1 MRDPRDAYE
10 RDVANSTSGFGKDS
24 QAYRADG
31 GANDENH
38 ALDRQSSTWY
48 IRLNGK
54 LIKDKSGNPYSFQD
68 KAAANKAA
76 LTMQAKLFNKDKEF
90 MLTTNPND
98 KVAEGV
104 PRVDS
109 LVTKGLKL
117 MRGPTRADAI
127 DALKIQVG
135 ERDFNERPGFYNFY
149 VRQLMDMYGQQ
160 GVAEAGSN
168 DVEEFL
174 HKVARSG
181 DNGFDMLYNAQQG
194 KYGREIEQSIQD
206 MYDDISID
214 TGYHGDDDFEQ
225 IYDRML
231 DNIEADY
238 GQQGVSE
245 AQQLSVQ
252 QLATVSDAAL
262 DKAYGYGR
270 SQPGNSFGWQANLKS
285 AAFAKQMID
294 KGVTDIEAISDA
306 IHKGWNTT
314 AQAFVQNPEQ
324 FDDTAKLKAAGK
336 LEAKLQQRA
345 QLMKQ
350 NYGQLPEEEK
360 EKDRVVARALLQ
372 ALKGEQGMA
381 EGWKEKVAA
390 ATLAGSMALGAAGAG
405 ATGLPGGSP
414 SVDQSAGK
422 AVATQVAP
430 TDAGFINRVLAQ
442 HRAMEQMNPQY
453 AKDHAGLNIAMVR
466 GIGGGSDVKNQQW
479 AQKTAQL
486 LQKYGAQVKEDIA
499 TQDSGEYDYEG
510 DMAKD
515 DLKTI
520 VRAARRL
527 DGMLDDNENMP
538 EWVQS
543 KINKAADYVDTAADY
558 IESNQEPELE
568 EGERGRGRP
577 PSNTQDTTPVTPG
590 RVEKTATGIRH
601 HADAS
606 RYGGTEPDND
616 EDDHLMSKSHIS
628 RLGKMTEPDIDE
640 GEKVG
645 NMDADAFDAAMA
657 RLKQLAGAG
666 PMKTVY
672 DPTKR
677 VYRNVPVAVQP
688 KK

>member
-1 MRDPRDAYE
+1 MNLNDLYEMRDPRDAYQ

-38 ALDRQSSTWY
+38 ALDQQSSTWY
-48 IRLNGK
+48 IRLNNK
-54 LIKDKSGNPYSFQD
+54 LIRDKQGNPYSFQS
-68 KAAANKAA
+68 KVAANKAA

-98 KVAEGV
+98 K
-104 PRVDS
+104 
-109 LVTKGLKL
+109 L
-117 MRGPTRADAI
+117 
-127 DALKIQVG
+127 
-135 ERDFNERPGFYNFY
+135 
-149 VRQLMDMYGQQ
+149 Q
-160 GVAEAGSN
+160 GVTE
-168 DVEEFL
+168 
-174 HKVARSG
+174 
-181 DNGFDMLYNAQQG
+181 
-194 KYGREIEQSIQD
+194 
-206 MYDDISID
+206 
-214 TGYHGDDDFEQ
+214 T
-225 IYDRML
+225 
-231 DNIEADY
+231 
-238 GQQGVSE
+238 
-245 AQQLSVQ
+245 QQLSVK
-252 QLATVSDAAL
+252 QLATISDAAL

-372 ALKGEQGMA
+372 ALKGEQDMA

-390 ATLAGSMALGAAGAG
+390 ATLAGTMALGAAGAG
-405 ATGLPGGSP
+405 ATGLPGGSS

-422 AVATQVAP
+422 PVATQVAP
-430 TDAGFINRVLAQ
+430 TDAGFINRVQAQ

-486 LQKYGAQVKEDIA
+486 LQKYGAQVKEDIT

-510 DMAKD
+510 SLTEDLQADDGEYYSNSAKFFGQFEADHFDNEETSPDGMEIRGYIDGANVMAWRFKSAKKIGGWGIYDDSALEQGMAEAEVDSNGHSVDHADSGEYDYEGDQAKD
-515 DLKTI
+515 QLNTI

-527 DGMLDDNENMP
+527 DGLLDDNENMP
-538 EWVQS
+538 EWVQM
-543 KINKAADYVDTAADY
+543 KITNAADYIDTAADY

-577 PSNTQDTTPVTPG
+577 PSGEQDTTPVTPG

-606 RYGGTEPDND
+606 RYGGTEPDA

-645 NMDADAFDAAMA
+645 NMDADKFDSAMA

>member
-1 MRDPRDAYE
+1 MNLNDLYEMRDPRDAYE

-31 GANDENH
+31 GANDERH
-38 ALDRQSSTWY
+38 DLDQQSSTWY
-48 IRLNGK
+48 IRLNDK
-54 LIKDKSGNPYSFQD
+54 LIRDKSGNPYSFQS

-98 KVAEGV
+98 K
-104 PRVDS
+104 S
-109 LVTKGLKL
+109 
-117 MRGPTRADAI
+117 
-127 DALKIQVG
+127 
-135 ERDFNERPGFYNFY
+135 
-149 VRQLMDMYGQQ
+149 Q
-160 GVAEAGSN
+160 GVAE
-168 DVEEFL
+168 
-174 HKVARSG
+174 
-181 DNGFDMLYNAQQG
+181 
-194 KYGREIEQSIQD
+194 
-206 MYDDISID
+206 
-214 TGYHGDDDFEQ
+214 T
-225 IYDRML
+225 
-231 DNIEADY
+231 
-238 GQQGVSE
+238 
-245 AQQLSVQ
+245 QQLSVQ

-372 ALKGEQGMA
+372 ALKGEQDMA

-405 ATGLPGGSP
+405 ATGLPGGSS